1 MESILDLPLSCCGL
15 MKGYGLLQCSPMRNG
30 TQQIKFVFI
39 VLYQRCGA
47 DFILRSINIIIKK
60 NTRIATKRYCDAIK
74 IIAMIVVQYWPIF
87 IQFYRS

>member
-39 VLYQRCGA
+39 VFISKVRCRLY
-47 DFILRSINIIIKK
+47 FKK
-60 NTRIATKRYCDAIK
+60 HKHNNKKKY
-74 IIAMIVVQYWPIF
+74 P
-87 IQFYRS
+87 YRNKKVL